1 MKKTQEEKKRNRKG
15 STGAKLAAWIG
26 ITTSAVV
33 FLGGVLGAFVIE
45 DAGVYEMTKEDFRKA
60 AFEGVAGHYAV
71 RALDNMEN
79 SDENAWNDTIYRY
92 GIIKAEEIDGL
103 DLNDESIYVVRN
115 FHYDVTPEMLY
126 IQSYNIDENTQFNYS
141 GTLWGGYGVYEQNSG
156 YTTSEPLYAT
166 FYNEDDG
173 IFYYEAGGEFF
184 PVRNVSFR
192 QAVDGGTLSYD
203 FCYDYE
209 RGMYRNLTADRAA
222 EQEQIAAEEAT
233 AAEAQMTTDDE
244 RPTAAT
250 QPQKAGSS
258 ELAAAQEQET
268 GNSELTAAQPMDG
281 NSASAGMAESGEIL
295 TWDYVTFDML
305 ADAGWDLEIWA
316 YAVLDNYMLA
326 NDGTEIRWTNNEEMN
341 GREISEETDY
351 EIDSSRQF
359 LNINHNEA
367 GDSECY
373 WVVSIL
379 PEDVP
384 FGWSRDLFVQA
395 NTIITIAYGLRYAI
409 YPILAAVLAIGIFC
423 FVWLIRAAGQRRGTD
438 EIATTWLDRM
448 PFDLYLGF
456 AVVAECFLVLLLDQ
470 FNYRRGSIPG
480 YIAML
485 FLLLC
490 MGWVLLLSILTSAV
504 RVKLGTWWKNTICYR
519 IIRIICNLL
528 KIAAENIGLFG
539 KMILAF
545 GGITII
551 DLFFL
556 VILWSGTG
564 LFLWMLLKIAEFA
577 LLFWGV
583 IQMQRLKEGGER
595 LAEGDM
601 SHRIDEEK
609 MYWEFR
615 NHAENLNSISD
626 GMAKAVD
633 ERMKSERFKTE
644 LITNVSHDI
653 KTPLTSIINYVDLL
667 EKEELSNETAVGYLE
682 VLDRQSGRLK
692 KLIEDLIEASKA
704 STGNLAVHLEKLEAG
719 VSMVQTIGEFDEK
732 LKANELDLKIV
743 KPEEPVYIM
752 ADARHLWRVI
762 DNLMNNICKYAQPG
776 TRVYINLETAGTRA
790 MLTFRNTS
798 RYPLNISS
806 EELMERFVRG
816 DSSRNTEGS
825 GLGISIAK
833 SLMELMGGTFEL
845 YVDGDLFKVVIGFDV
860 VFENLPE
867 KEEENITT

>member
-15 STGAKLAAWIG
+15 SAGAKLAAWIG

-33 FLGGVLGAFVIE
+33 FLGGVLGVFVME
-45 DAGVYEMTKEDFRKA
+45 DAGVYETTKEDFREQVI
-60 AFEGVAGHYAV
+60 EGVAGHYAV
-71 RALDNMEN
+71 RALDNMKN
-79 SDENAWNDTIYRY
+79 PDKNTWNDTNYRY
-92 GIIKAEEIDGL
+92 GIIKAEKIDDL
-103 DLNDESIYVVRN
+103 DLNDESIYVARN
-115 FHYDVTPEMLY
+115 FTGEVTPGMLY
-126 IQSYNIDENTQFNYS
+126 MQSYDIGENTQFSYS
-141 GTLWGGYGVYEQNSG
+141 GTLWGGYGIYEQDVS
-156 YTTSEPLYAT
+156 YTTSELLYAT

-184 PVRNVSFR
+184 PVKNVSFM
-192 QAVDGGTLSYD
+192 QEEAGETLSYD

-209 RGMYRNLTADRAA
+209 RGMYRNLTAEGAA
-222 EQEQIAAEEAT
+222 EQVREADEAAAGEAAIAGEETAEET
-233 AAEAQMTTDDE
+233 QMTTDAM
-244 RPTAAT
+244 R
-250 QPQKAGSS
+250 S
-258 ELAAAQEQET
+258 
-268 GNSELTAAQPMDG
+268 
-281 NSASAGMAESGEIL
+281 SAGAQTENAESEEIL
-295 TWDYVTFDML
+295 TRDFLTFDML
-305 ADAGWDLEIWA
+305 AGTGWEPDTWA
-316 YAVLDNYMLA
+316 YVVLDNQKLA
-326 NDGTEIRWTNNEEMN
+326 NDGIQIRRTNNEEMK
-341 GREISEETDY
+341 GREISKETDY
-351 EIDSSRQF
+351 ELDSDGLF
-359 LNINHNEA
+359 LNINHTGND
-367 GDSECY
+367 DSERY

-379 PEDVP
+379 PEEVP
-384 FGWSRDLFVQA
+384 FGWSSDLFVQA
-395 NTIITIAYGLRYAI
+395 NAIVTIAYGLRYAV

-423 FVWLIRAAGQRRGTD
+423 FVWLIRAAGQRRGTE
-438 EIATTWLDRM
+438 EIVATWLDRM

-456 AVVAECFLVLLLDQ
+456 AVVAESFLVLLLS
-470 FNYRRGSIPG
+470 NMSYRIGSIPG
-480 YIAML
+480 YAAIL
-485 FLLLC
+485 FLLCC
-490 MGWVLLLSILTSAV
+490 MGWVLLLSILTFAV

-539 KMILAF
+539 KSILIF
-545 GGITII
+545 GVITMI

-556 VILWSGTG
+556 GILWSDTG
-564 LFLWMLLKIAEFA
+564 VFVWILLKIAEFA

-583 IQMQRLKEGGER
+583 VQMQRLKEGGER

-601 SHRIDEEK
+601 NHRIDTEK
-609 MYWEFR
+609 MYWEFK

-653 KTPLTSIINYVDLL
+653 KTPLTSIVNYVDLL
-667 EKEELSNETAVGYLE
+667 GKVELSNETAVGYLE
-682 VLDRQSGRLK
+682 VLERQSGRLK

-732 LKANELDLKIV
+732 LKANELELKIV

-776 TRVYINLETAGTRA
+776 TRVYINLETAGTKA
-790 MLTFRNTS
+790 MLIFRNTS
-798 RYPLNISS
+798 RCPLNISS

-845 YVDGDLFKVVIGFDV
+845 YVDGDLFKVVIGFDAV
-860 VFENLPE
+860 LGGLPE
-867 KEEENITT
+867 KENENITT

>member
-1 MKKTQEEKKRNRKG
+1 MKKTQEKKKRNRKG

-26 ITTSAVV
+26 ITTAAVI

-45 DAGVYEMTKEDFRKA
+45 DAGVYQMTKEDFRKA

-92 GIIKAEEIDGL
+92 GIIKAEEIDEL
-103 DLNDESIYVVRN
+103 DFNDESIYVTRN
-115 FHYDVTPEMLY
+115 FTEEVTPEMLY
-126 IQSYNIDENTQFNYS
+126 MQSYNIGENTQFSYS
-141 GTLWGGYGVYEQNSG
+141 GTLWGGYGIYEQDLS

-222 EQEQIAAEEAT
+222 EQEQLAAEEVT
-233 AAEAQMTTDDE
+233 VAEAQLTTDDE
-244 RPTAAT
+244 RSTAAT

-258 ELAAAQEQET
+258 ELVVAQEQET
-268 GNSELTAAQPMDG
+268 GNSE
-281 NSASAGMAESGEIL
+281 SAGIAESEEIL
-295 TWDYVTFDML
+295 AWNYVTFDML
-305 ADAGWDLEIWA
+305 IDAGWDSEIWA
-316 YAVLDNYMLA
+316 YAVLDNYKLA
-326 NDGTEIRWTNNEEMN
+326 NDGTEIRWTNNEEMK

-351 EIDSSRQF
+351 ELDSNRQF

-367 GDSECY
+367 DDGECY

-379 PEDVP
+379 PKEVS
-384 FGWSRDLFVQA
+384 FGWSSDLFVQA
-395 NTIITIAYGLRYAI
+395 NAIITIAYGLRYTI
-409 YPILAAVLAIGIFC
+409 YLILAAVLAIGIFC
-423 FVWLIRAAGQRRGTD
+423 FVWLIRAAGQRKGTE
-438 EIATTWLDRM
+438 EIVATWLDRM

-456 AVVAECFLVLLLDQ
+456 AFGAECFFMVLLSNMSFGDS
-470 FNYRRGSIPG
+470 SIPG
-480 YIAML
+480 YAAIL
-485 FLLLC
+485 FLLCC
-490 MGWVLLLSILTSAV
+490 MGWVLLLSILTFAV
-504 RVKLGTWWKNTICYR
+504 RVKLGALWRNTICYR
-519 IIRIICNLL
+519 IIKIICNALV
-528 KIAAENIGLFG
+528 IIAENIGLFG
-539 KMILAF
+539 KLILIF
-545 GGITII
+545 GVITIV

-577 LLFWGV
+577 LLLWGV

-601 SHRIDEEK
+601 SHRIDTEK
-609 MYWEFR
+609 MYWEFK
-615 NHAENLNSISD
+615 NHAKNLNSISD

-682 VLDRQSGRLK
+682 VLERQSGRLK

-732 LKANELDLKIV
+732 LKANELELKIV
-743 KPEEPVYIM
+743 KQEEPVYIM

-776 TRVYINLETAGTRA
+776 TRVYINLETVGTKA

-833 SLMELMGGTFEL
+833 SLMELMGGSFEL
-845 YVDGDLFKVVIGFDV
+845 YVDGDLFKVVIGFDA
-860 VFENLPE
+860 VF
-867 KEEENITT
+867 